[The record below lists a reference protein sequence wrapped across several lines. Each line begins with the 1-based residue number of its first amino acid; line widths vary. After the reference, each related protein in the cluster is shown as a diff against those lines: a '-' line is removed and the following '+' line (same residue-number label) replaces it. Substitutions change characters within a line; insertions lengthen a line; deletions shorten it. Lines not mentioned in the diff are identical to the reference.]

1 MAYPLGA
8 LCILSSLRHDPI
20 TSEQTY
26 SELVEY
32 LVDTNNPLHAAQEI
46 AADEP
51 DAVGLSIYLYNR
63 EWFDAFIRE
72 FTRISPKTILF
83 AGGAEVTANGESF
96 LDSGISF
103 LIIGEGEEIVV
114 TAIRQLLAGKPIH
127 ANGIL
132 TKEHPMRTLANPLDL
147 SLLDSPLLSG
157 VANPSNYSGVLWEMT
172 RGCPF
177 HCAFC
182 FESRGERTVR
192 TYPMSRIEKEL
203 DVLIKHR
210 VKRVF
215 VLDPTFNMDRER
227 TVRILTLL
235 RDHAP
240 GDMEF
245 TFEVRAELI
254 DKTVAEL
261 FSEVFCCLQI
271 GLQSSSPAILKTIN
285 RKFDPL
291 LFQQKMDLLNSFGV
305 VFGLDLIIGLPGD
318 SLQTFEESLAFAI
331 AQKPSNIDIF
341 PLAVLPGTQLAD
353 DAGAFGLVHQQE
365 SPYLI
370 QESPTMSKADL
381 IKAMELKEACDR
393 FYTEGNAAMW
403 FHCACTGIAMT
414 ASQLLYA
421 FHDFLTRNDPTGE
434 LEIFSLQDTF
444 VRELYGAHD
453 KEKLL
458 PALLSYM
465 ELHQGLS
472 FYQDTGES
480 PVMELS
486 YTPQDLAL
494 LDSTSLEKFIKKNN
508 QFKKPRPFAVY
519 EEDGEYIFEEVAY

>member
-8 LCILSSLRHDPI
+8 LCILSSLRHDSI
-20 TSEQTY
+20 TSGQTR
-26 SELVEY
+26 SDLFEY
-32 LVDTNNPLHAAQEI
+32 LADTNNPIHAAQEV
-46 AADEP
+46 AAEKP
-51 DAVGLSIYLYNR
+51 HMVGLSIYLYNR
-63 EWFDAFIRE
+63 DWFEAFIRE
-72 FTRISPKTILF
+72 FKRISPKTILF
-83 AGGAEVTANGESF
+83 AGGAEVTANGESL
-96 LDSGISF
+96 LDEGVSF
-103 LIIGEGEEIVV
+103 LIIGEGEETVV
-114 TAIRQLLAGKPIH
+114 TAVRQLLVGESVQ
-127 ANGIL
+127 ANGII
-132 TKEHPMRTLANPLDL
+132 TKEHPERTLANPLDL
-147 SLLDSPLLSG
+147 SGLESPLLSG
-157 VANPSNYSGVLWEMT
+157 IVNPSEYSGVLWEMT

-192 TYPMSRIEKEL
+192 TYPMHRIEKEL
-203 DVLIKHR
+203 DILIKHH

-227 TVRILTLL
+227 TVHILTLL
-235 RDHAP
+235 RDNAP
-240 GDMEF
+240 SDMEF

-254 DKTVAEL
+254 DETVAEL

-318 SLQTFEESLAFAI
+318 SLQTFEDSLAYAI

-353 DAGAFGLVHQQE
+353 DALSFGLTYQPV

-370 QESPTMSKADL
+370 QESPTMSASDL
-381 IKAMELKEACDR
+381 VKAMQLKQACDR

-403 FHCACTGIAMT
+403 FHCACTGVAMT
-414 ASQLLYA
+414 ASQFLYA
-421 FHDFLTRNDPTGE
+421 FHDFLTCNDITGE
-434 LEIFSLQDTF
+434 LEIFTLQDTF
-444 VRELYGAHD
+444 VRDLYGKCG

-486 YTPQDLAL
+486 YSPQDLAL
-494 LDSTSLEKFIKKNN
+494 LDSTSLEKFTRKNI
-508 QFKKPRPFAVY
+508 QFKGPRHFAVY
-519 EEDGEYIFEEVAY
+519 EEDGEYIFEEVTY